1 MHSPLDQFLIK
12 QVVPI
17 HLGYLDLS
25 LTNSSLF
32 MILVTLGII
41 ALQFFGLRG
50 EGLIPTRIQA
60 LFESSYDFIATMVD
74 ENCGKEARP
83 FAPLVFSLFMF
94 VLFANLLGMV
104 PYSFTVT
111 SHFAVTFAL
120 AMLVFI
126 TVTILGLVRHGLHFF
141 SFFCPPGV
149 PLWMAPLLVPMEV
162 ISFLIR
168 PITLSVRLFLNMTAG
183 HILLKVFA
191 GFAVTL
197 GGLWFIGP
205 VLFNTAFIAFEFF
218 VALLQAYI
226 FTILTCIYLN
236 DAIHLH

>member
-1 MHSPLDQFLIK
+1 MNSPLDQFLIK
-12 QVVPI
+12 PLIPI
-17 HLGYLDLS
+17 HVGGLDIS
-25 LTNSSLF
+25 LTNSSMF
-32 MILVTLGII
+32 MLIVTFAII
-41 ALQFFGLRG
+41 ALQYYGLKG
-50 EGLIPTRIQA
+50 NNLVPNRIQA
-60 LFESSYDFIATMVD
+60 LFESSYDFIAHMVD

-94 VLFANLLGMV
+94 VLFANLFGML

-111 SHFAVTFAL
+111 SHFAVTFSLAL
-120 AMLVFI
+120 IVFL
-126 TVTILGLVRHGLHFF
+126 TVTVLGFVKHGTHFF
-141 SFFCPPGV
+141 SFFCPPGA
-149 PLWMAPLLVPMEV
+149 PLWITPLLVPMEI

-197 GGLWFIGP
+197 GGLWFVGP